1 MALGDPT
8 IADWRTHAACRGM
21 PSEMFVSPER
31 EMSSRDVDAAK
42 EVCRRCLVVDDCL
55 TFAIT
60 NTVTVGVW
68 GGLTAEELAPLR
80 ATWRAQR
87 TTVA

>member
-8 IADWRTHAACRGM
+8 ITDWRTHAACRGM
-21 PSEMFVSPER
+21 PSEMFVAPER
-31 EMSSRDVDAAK
+31 ETRASDVDAAK
-42 EVCRRCLVVDDCL
+42 EVCRRCMVVDDCL

-68 GGLTAEELAPLR
+68 GGLSAEELAPLR
-80 ATWRAQR
+80 ASWRAQR

>member
-1 MALGDPT
+1 M
-8 IADWRTHAACRGM
+8 
-21 PSEMFVSPER
+21 
-31 EMSSRDVDAAK
+31 
-42 EVCRRCLVVDDCL
+42 VVDDCL

-87 TTVA
+87 ATVA